1 MSTET
6 PPADTEGL
14 EPGPTEAYAWV
25 EADDEPT
32 EAAEELIPRGGN
44 GLVVAVAV
52 LAAVACVVAVAA
64 AVLMLA
70 RPTPRPERHYVI
82 RPPVEVV
89 PPPAPKPPPVTTT
102 VTAAPPPVA
111 QPPAPAP
118 LTASEKFDL
127 LLERDGMYSA
137 GTPAENDYRGRQVCQ
152 AVANGADPDRLAAGG
167 DDVDPAHGRLAV
179 YDAIKAYCPQYG

>member
-6 PPADTEGL
+6 TPADTEGL
-14 EPGPTEAYAWV
+14 EPGPTEAYAWAS
-25 EADDEPT
+25 EPDDAPT

-52 LAAVACVVAVAA
+52 HAAVACDVAVAA

-70 RPTPRPERHYVI
+70 RPTPRPEQHYVI

-102 VTAAPPPVA
+102 VTAAPLPVA
-111 QPPAPAP
+111 QPSAPAP
-118 LTASEKFDL
+118 LTASERFSL
-127 LLERDGMYSA
+127 LLQRDGMYSA
-137 GTPAENDYRGRQVCQ
+137 GTPAENDYRGSQVCR
-152 AVANGADPDRLAAGG
+152 AVSGGADPKYIGG
-167 DDVDPAHGRLAV
+167 GWR
-179 YDAIKAYCPQYG
+179 